1 MAVLN
6 RMLKNLKEAW
16 RDIVESRKYASLIH
30 ILGWQDMRHRYQR
43 SLLGPFWLVGSTAAL
58 IGTICFLF
66 GPMFS
71 IPAAE
76 YVPYVAAGMIVWNMI
91 VSMVT
96 ESCQAFIS
104 QSTMIRQTSAPL
116 FTYVAR
122 VAWRN
127 ALFFAHN
134 LVIFPVALW
143 ISGAHS
149 NLNALLAVPG
159 FLILIANLSWVGLV
173 LGVLA
178 ARYRDL
184 PKTIE
189 SVIPVMM
196 FLTPIM
202 WKPEMMPARFGAGIF
217 NFNPIYWLIDL
228 VRLPLMGGIPPGKVW
243 LAATLCAVVGW
254 AVALVIFARSRD
266 RIVYWL

>member
-1 MAVLN
+1 
-6 RMLKNLKEAW
+6 MLKKLKEAW
-16 RDIVESRKYASLIH
+16 RDIAESRKYASLIH
-30 ILGWQDMRHRYQR
+30 ILGWQDMQHRYRR

-58 IGTICFLF
+58 VATICFIM
-66 GPMFS
+66 GPMFGV
-71 IPAAE
+71 PPNQ
-76 YVPYVAAGMIVWNMI
+76 YVPYVAAGMIVWNLI

-127 ALFFAHN
+127 LLLFAHN

-143 ISGAHS
+143 IAGAHT
-149 NLNALLAVPG
+149 NINALAAIPG
-159 FLILIANLSWVGLV
+159 LLLVMANLSWMGLA
-173 LGVLA
+173 LA
-178 ARYRDL
+178 IVSARYRDF

-196 FLTPIM
+196 FMTPIM
-202 WKPEMMPARFGAGIF
+202 WRPEMMPIHLGVKILQL
-217 NFNPIYWLIDL
+217 NPFFWMIDL

-243 LAATLCAVVGW
+243 LGAMMVAAAGW
-254 AVALVIFARSRD
+254 VFAWILFARSRE

>member
-1 MAVLN
+1 
-6 RMLKNLKEAW
+6 MLEKFKAALSDVA
-16 RDIVESRKYASLIH
+16 RSRKFASLIH
-30 ILGWQDMRHRYQR
+30 LLGWQDMRHRYRR
-43 SLLGPFWLVGSTAAL
+43 SFLGPFWLVGSTAAL
-58 IGTICFLF
+58 VATICFLF
-66 GPMFS
+66 GPMFG

-76 YVPYVAAGMIVWNMI
+76 YVPYVAAGMIVWNLI

-104 QSTMIRQTSAPL
+104 EATMIRQSSAPL

-127 ALFFAHN
+127 SLFFAHN
-134 LVIFPVALW
+134 LVIYPVALW
-143 ISGAHS
+143 ISGAHT
-149 NLNALLAVPG
+149 NIDALLALPG
-159 FLILIANLSWVGLV
+159 FLLVMANLSWMGLIM
-173 LGVLA
+173 GILA

-196 FLTPIM
+196 FMTPIM
-202 WKPEMMPARFGAGIF
+202 WKPEKMPSQIGAQF
-217 NFNPIYWLIDL
+217 VNFNPFYWLIDL
-228 VRLPLMGGIPPGKVW
+228 IRLPMMGGCPPGKVW
-243 LAATLCAVVGW
+243 LAAALTAVLGW
-254 AVALVIFARSRD
+254 AIAMIVFARSRD